1 MSDMTILEQW
11 RSIAYNQNADKNKL
25 QRFWANYFN
34 IEKNIYEQLLEN
46 PDEVVSGTV
55 KELAEKYGQDVMT
68 MVGFLDG
75 INDSLKVPN
84 PIETMDEDTKVNLAF
99 DKEAL
104 YKNMVDAKADWLYNL
119 PQWDKIFTEEKKE
132 NPLHGAE
139 EIRHS
144 CETAQGR
151 KERSVPMR
159 KRQEIQTL
167 LRKIM
172 SVKKNLDYI
181 IVLGAHVD
189 GTRMTLALLERAR
202 RALLYLEENPGT
214 KAVLSGGKGDGENIS
229 EAEAMY
235 RYLTGHGID
244 GDRLIREEESTSTK
258 ENLEFS
264 RRKIGTTDCSVGV
277 VTNNFH
283 VWRGAAIAR
292 KCGFR
297 EVAMVPSR
305 YRSWRLFIYIP
316 REILAIIKDKLM
328 GNL

>member
-1 MSDMTILEQW
+1 
-11 RSIAYNQNADKNKL
+11 
-25 QRFWANYFN
+25 
-34 IEKNIYEQLLEN
+34 
-46 PDEVVSGTV
+46 
-55 KELAEKYGQDVMT
+55 
-68 MVGFLDG
+68 
-75 INDSLKVPN
+75 
-84 PIETMDEDTKVNLAF
+84 
-99 DKEAL
+99 
-104 YKNMVDAKADWLYNL
+104 
-119 PQWDKIFTEEKKE
+119 
-132 NPLHGAE
+132 
-139 EIRHS
+139 
-144 CETAQGR
+144 
-151 KERSVPMR
+151 
-159 KRQEIQTL
+159 
-167 LRKIM
+167 M

-264 RRKIGTTDCSVGV
+264 CRKIGTTDCSVGV

-316 REILAIIKDKLM
+316 REILAIIKDNSWEICRSVREEKSQKFCQHALTNKNTALIMNHRKRNKKHVDETSKL
-328 GNL
+328 

>member
-1 MSDMTILEQW
+1 
-11 RSIAYNQNADKNKL
+11 
-25 QRFWANYFN
+25 
-34 IEKNIYEQLLEN
+34 
-46 PDEVVSGTV
+46 
-55 KELAEKYGQDVMT
+55 
-68 MVGFLDG
+68 
-75 INDSLKVPN
+75 
-84 PIETMDEDTKVNLAF
+84 
-99 DKEAL
+99 
-104 YKNMVDAKADWLYNL
+104 
-119 PQWDKIFTEEKKE
+119 
-132 NPLHGAE
+132 
-139 EIRHS
+139 
-144 CETAQGR
+144 
-151 KERSVPMR
+151 
-159 KRQEIQTL
+159 
-167 LRKIM
+167 M

-264 RRKIGTTDCSVGV
+264 CRKIGTTDCSVGV

-297 EVAMVPSR
+297 EVAMVPPGIEAGVFLSTFPVR
-305 YRSWRLFIYIP
+305 FWLLSKTNSWEICRSV
-316 REILAIIKDKLM
+316 REEKSQKFCQHALTNKNTALIMNHRKRNKKHADETSKL
-328 GNL
+328 